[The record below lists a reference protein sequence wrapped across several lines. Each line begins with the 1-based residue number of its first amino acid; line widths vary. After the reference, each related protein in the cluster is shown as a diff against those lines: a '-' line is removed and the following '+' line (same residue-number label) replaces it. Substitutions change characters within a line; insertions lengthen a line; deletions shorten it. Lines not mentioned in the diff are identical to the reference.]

1 MKGRQKRKGREKER
15 LHRPSQTE
23 HSCHIY
29 PYNHVWHN
37 VTVPNSVVVKVPSS
51 VVISS
56 ICVNNTYKNKNQKY
70 KENIKQVAQLS
81 PCNWGAQ
88 LHH

>member
-1 MKGRQKRKGREKER
+1 MKGREKRKRREKER

-29 PYNHVWHN
+29 PYSHVWHN

-56 ICVNNTYKNKNQKY
+56 ICVNKY
-70 KENIKQVAQLS
+70 QDATAEDEGEGEEEEEGQEEEEGGEAV
-81 PCNWGAQ
+81 
-88 LHH
+88 